1 MVPQFGGGPRCRM
14 IYPQQRT
21 KPTPNIRQPGVRA
34 PSPIV
39 LPPPLLFISAAPSS
53 AAVAGPRA
61 LAREISVCVVTVTDE
76 TWRVASGSI
85 RVASF
90 PRLDERNPF
99 FARSVWSVW
108 GGKKKRNWI
117 VSSLISGSSWISV
130 WVILYVYIRSCIGG
144 LDLGCWV
151 WNNWGRLDL
160 CKMITG
166 RSDI

>member
-90 PRLDERNPF
+90 SRLDERNPF

-108 GGKKKRNWI
+108 GGKKKRNVDRFFADFWI
-117 VSSLISGSSWISV
+117 KLNIGVGNFICVYAELYWRIGFGMLSL
-130 WVILYVYIRSCIGG
+130 R
-144 LDLGCWV
+144 
-151 WNNWGRLDL
+151 
-160 CKMITG
+160 
-166 RSDI
+166 